1 MLPSGQVAML
11 KIIQEWQA
19 KLRHRPILTGGF
31 MRPSLFHGPLP
42 RMKPQP
48 PAISHLISRRIK
60 KRDERRAKIESLEDV
75 LEDIRIEESFE
86 AGLQKLSKDNLAGAF
101 LGSGPSWRMSF
112 CTVLRINLFV
122 LYHFRATHI

>member
-1 MLPSGQVAML
+1 ML
-11 KIIQEWQA
+11 KIMQEWQA

-48 PAISHLISRRIK
+48 PAISLLISRRIK
-60 KRDERRAKIESLEDV
+60 KREERRAKIESLEDV

-86 AGLQKLSKDNLAGAF
+86 AGLQDLSKDKLAGVF
-101 LGSGPSWRMSF
+101 SGCRYSWRMSF
-112 CTVLRINLFV
+112 CGFAHQFYRLTSF
-122 LYHFRATHI
+122 